1 MSHRIINQETV
12 PDVPFGPLG
21 SSLAELI
28 HSLSSLTW
36 LALGKKFC
44 LGFNG
49 TIFQQ

>member
-1 MSHRIINQETV
+1 MSHRIINQTI

-21 SSLAELI
+21 SSLSELI

-36 LALGKKFC
+36 LALGKKLCF
-44 LGFNG
+44 GFNG

>member
-36 LALGKKFC
+36 LALGKKLCF
-44 LGFNG
+44 GFNG